1 MQDSHHLEIFFI
13 HTGLSCGAIQFR
25 FVQSIDRS
33 VAIVILSCSAFVH
46 VPYIVYAGDRGCVVL
61 SRKQCYTGRSH
72 GMVIYHGPDF
82 TLAGQL
88 LFCKVRWPSI

>member
-1 MQDSHHLEIFFI
+1 M
-13 HTGLSCGAIQFR
+13 
-25 FVQSIDRS
+25 
-33 VAIVILSCSAFVH
+33 
-46 VPYIVYAGDRGCVVL
+46 PYIVYAGDRSCVVL

-88 LFCKVRWPSI
+88 LFCRVRWPSILFCILVILTAEGFQEDPVSVLSIPCILIIAIV